1 MARLTDLIRRT
12 DRLPPL
18 AGPAFTS
25 TSFKP
30 AAPPPVVTET
40 DGGSTDREWYQRAI
54 LEVSRLGR
62 AVAEQGDLDLKPL
75 TGLAS
80 ALTSSCRNHDDLLRH
95 AVSGSQALSP
105 LAANCVNVAIIGNR
119 LAEGLGYSQAE
130 RECVTL
136 AGLVHD
142 LGMFLVPDSLVAKPQ
157 TLTSSERALVY
168 HHPRNGALA
177 LSRVDAAYRWL
188 ASIVEQEHER
198 WDGRGYPHQLSGPRI
213 HRIAQVIGL
222 ADVLDALV
230 NPRPYRHRL
239 SAHRAVHQLV
249 TAQKHVFPQELLRS
263 LLNRISLYP
272 PGTEVRLSTGD
283 DATVERL
290 NARTPL
296 RPVVRLIAPT
306 AMTERILDL
315 SLTPSVHIVEVLAQS
330 PSGGTQV

>member
-1 MARLTDLIRRT
+1 MARLTDLIRQT
-12 DRLPPL
+12 DRLPRL
-18 AGPAFTS
+18 AVPSNA
-25 TSFKP
+25 SFKP
-30 AAPPPVVTET
+30 AAPPPTAVET
-40 DGGSTDREWYQRAI
+40 DGGQADREWYQRAI
-54 LEVSRLGR
+54 LEVSRLGH
-62 AVAEQGDLDLKPL
+62 AVAEQGELDLKPL
-75 TGLAS
+75 TGLAA
-80 ALTSSCRNHDDLLRH
+80 ALTNATRDEDDLLRH
-95 AVSGSQALSP
+95 AVSGAQALSP

-157 TLTSSERALVY
+157 ALTSSERALVY

-198 WDGRGYPHQLSGPRI
+198 WDGQGYPHQLSGPRI
-213 HRIAQVIGL
+213 HRFAQVIGL

-239 SAHRAVHQLV
+239 SAHQAVHQLV
-249 TAQKHVFPQELLRS
+249 TAQKHLFPQELLRS

-272 PGTEVRLSTGD
+272 PGTRVRLSTGAD
-283 DATVERL
+283 GTVERL
-290 NARTPL
+290 SARAPL
-296 RPVVRLIAPT
+296 RPVVRLADPITMA
-306 AMTERILDL
+306 ERSLDL
-315 SLTPSVHIVEVLAQS
+315 SRTPSVHIVEVLTESVSEGAQA
-330 PSGGTQV
+330 